1 MFAAPDPADV
11 GRTSLKAAP
20 ISPVTNTFG
29 MRSDLP
35 IRIFLRKHSS
45 IRAYSNVINI
55 ETLLRIPD
63 HRRYRG

>member
-20 ISPVTNTFG
+20 ISPVTNTVG

-35 IRIFLRKHSS
+35 IRIVL
-45 IRAYSNVINI
+45 
-55 ETLLRIPD
+55 
-63 HRRYRG
+63 